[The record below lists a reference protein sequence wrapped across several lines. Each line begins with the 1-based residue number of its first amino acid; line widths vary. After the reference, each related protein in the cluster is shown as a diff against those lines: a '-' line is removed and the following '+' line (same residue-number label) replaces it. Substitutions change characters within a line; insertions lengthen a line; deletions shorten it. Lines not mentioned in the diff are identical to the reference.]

1 MFEAQ
6 VRDLEAVGCE
16 KVYQEQVS
24 SVGARDELAV
34 ALDFVRERDTLVLT
48 KLDRLA
54 RSTRHLNDIVDRLRE
69 KGSYLQVL
77 DLGIDT
83 AMPTG
88 ELVLTTL
95 GRHGSPLIR
104 YRTGDLVT
112 AAESPC
118 RCGRLDLALEGGILG
133 RADDMVVVRGVN
145 VYPSAV
151 EEILRSAGGVAEY
164 RVRISRDDALVEM
177 SVEVE
182 PDGEDDNGLPKR
194 LANLFQESLALRV
207 PVKIVEPG
215 TLPRFELKA
224 KRWMV
229 D

>member
-1 MFEAQ
+1 MLEAQ

-16 KVYQEQVS
+16 KIYQEQVS

-88 ELVLTTL
+88 ELVLT
-95 GRHGSPLIR
+95 II
-104 YRTGDLVT
+104 
-112 AAESPC
+112 
-118 RCGRLDLALEGGILG
+118 GGIAQSCPQRG
-133 RADDMVVVRGVN
+133 RALADLGH
-145 VYPSAV
+145 AV
-151 EEILRSAGGVAEY
+151 
-164 RVRISRDDALVEM
+164 
-177 SVEVE
+177 
-182 PDGEDDNGLPKR
+182 
-194 LANLFQESLALRV
+194 
-207 PVKIVEPG
+207 
-215 TLPRFELKA
+215 
-224 KRWMV
+224 
-229 D
+229 